1 MTPPQRRTR
10 AITDDEIAALR
21 TRILTRASRL
31 IGRRGIDGCSLS
43 AVARDAGCSIGMIQ
57 HHFHTRDGLLLAT
70 IDFRSDE
77 SVREWRGLEA
87 SSADPITAIGK
98 LLSFAV
104 EGDETLI
111 DAWGFWTQVYT
122 AVPYRLDVRDTVTRT
137 LALWRTLFVDAITN
151 ARTAR
156 LVPQHIDPDR
166 VATVLIAA
174 IDGLAIQAIGGFYGV
189 TADTMRDTLLNL
201 AADLLSLDVAVFTE
215 IVAADLHEAKA
226 QQ

>member
-10 AITDDEIAALR
+10 AITDDEIATLR
-21 TRILTRASRL
+21 ARILTHASRL
-31 IGRRGIDGCSLS
+31 VSRRGIDGCSLS
-43 AVARDAGCSIGMIQ
+43 AVARAAGCSIGMIQ

-70 IDFRSDE
+70 IEFRSDE

-87 SSADPITAIGK
+87 ASSDPIRALGK
-98 LLSFAV
+98 LISFAV
-104 EGDETLI
+104 EGDETLP

-122 AVPYRLDVRDTVTRT
+122 AVPHRLDVRDTVAHT
-137 LALWRTLFVDAITN
+137 LAIWRTLFVDTIAH
-151 ARTAR
+151 ACDAR

-174 IDGLAIQAIGGFYGV
+174 IDGLALQALGGFYGV

-201 AADLLSLDVAVFTE
+201 AADLLSLNVAVFDETVATE
-215 IVAADLHEAKA
+215 AHDAIE
-226 QQ
+226 QR